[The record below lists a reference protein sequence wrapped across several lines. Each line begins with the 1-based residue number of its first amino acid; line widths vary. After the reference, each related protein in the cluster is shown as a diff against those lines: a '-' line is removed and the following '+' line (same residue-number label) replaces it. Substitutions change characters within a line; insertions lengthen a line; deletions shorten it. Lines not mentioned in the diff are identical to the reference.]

1 MQGIMIFIIHIFF
14 EILIQTWL
22 EWLWL
27 FLLQNLDSMYI
38 IYSTVFRNGPPV
50 EIGLVVTVPK
60 KRRTESTY
68 KFQMNAQKEDG
79 TLNLDVGKGQYISL
93 SDPKSLDNLNGEMEN
108 TSRTALTIL
117 QDQTKRLMDKLWK

>member
-1 MQGIMIFIIHIFF
+1 
-14 EILIQTWL
+14 
-22 EWLWL
+22 
-27 FLLQNLDSMYI
+27 MYI

-50 EIGLVVTVPK
+50 DIGLVVTVPK

-108 TSRTALTIL
+108 TSRTALMIL
-117 QDQTKRLMDKLWK
+117 QDQMKRLMDKLWK